1 MPKPLHIITP
11 VKDSYETAA
20 GSIRA
25 IKESD
30 LPPSCSYTIY
40 NDFSTAS
47 NKKLLEELTLELGF
61 DLVHLEDLTTNPSP
75 NYRLVLQ
82 LAQKKALEAGADLMI
97 IESDV
102 YIKQDT
108 IKKMQA
114 ACTELDNP
122 GMVAAVTVDE
132 SGVVNFP
139 YLYASSYPSSIIKTR
154 KRLSFCCS
162 ILSNSLL
169 SAYDFKFL
177 DPDKS
182 WFDVFISHKS
192 RKLGFNNYLITKL
205 PVLHRP
211 HSSRPWKQLKYSR
224 PWKYYFLKI
233 LKQRDKI

>member
-11 VKDSYETAA
+11 VKDSYETTA

-25 IKESD
+25 IMGSD
-30 LPPSCSYTIY
+30 LPSSCSYTVY
-40 NDFSTAS
+40 NDFSTAD
-47 NKKLLEELTLELGF
+47 NKKLLEELAPELGF
-61 DLVHLEDLTTNPSP
+61 GLVHLEDLTTKPSP

-102 YIKQDT
+102 CVKPDT
-108 IKKMQA
+108 IKKMHA
-114 ACTELDNP
+114 ACAGLANP
-122 GMVAAVTVDE
+122 GVVAAVTVDE
-132 SGVVNFP
+132 SGAVNFP
-139 YLYASSYPSSIIKTR
+139 YLYASSYPSSTIKTR

-169 SAYDFKFL
+169 SAYDFKLL

-192 RKLGFNNYLITKL
+192 LKLGFNNYLITGL

-211 HSSRPWKQLKYSR
+211 HSSRPWKQLKYSQ

>member
-11 VKDSYETAA
+11 VKDSYETTA

-25 IKESD
+25 IMGSD
-30 LPPSCSYTIY
+30 LPASCSYTVY
-40 NDFSTAS
+40 NDFSTTD
-47 NKKLLEELTLELGF
+47 NKKLLDELALELGF
-61 DLVHLEDLTTNPSP
+61 GLVHLEDLTTTPSP

-82 LAQKKALEAGADLMI
+82 LAQKKALAAGADLMI

-102 YIKQDT
+102 CVKPET
-108 IKKMQA
+108 IKKMHTA
-114 ACTELDNP
+114 SVGLHNP
-122 GMVAAVTVDE
+122 EMVTAVTVDE
-132 SGVVNFP
+132 NGAINFP
-139 YLYASSYPSSIIKTR
+139 YLYASSYPSSTIKTR

-162 ILSNSLL
+162 ILSNKLL
-169 SAYDFKFL
+169 STYNFELL

-192 RKLGFNNYLITKL
+192 LKLGFSNYLMTEL
-205 PVLHRP
+205 PVLHKP

-224 PWKYYFLKI
+224 PWKYYFQKI

>member
-1 MPKPLHIITP
+1 VEKCITFEANIQAP
-11 VKDSYETAA
+11 CVM
-20 GSIRA
+20 
-25 IKESD
+25 SD
-30 LPPSCSYTIY
+30 FFTDIAQLSFKTR
-40 NDFSTAS
+40 
-47 NKKLLEELTLELGF
+47 LEELKDYAFASYNIQNEQMFNLLNEAQACFYGRKYNF
-61 DLVHLEDLTTNPSP
+61 RSIFSYQDFRE
-75 NYRLVLQ
+75 RLPILQ
-82 LAQKKALEAGADLMI
+82 N
-97 IESDV
+97 SDIQP
-102 YIKQDT
+102 YLR
-108 IKKMQA
+108 KM
-114 ACTELDNP
+114 T
-122 GMVAAVTVDE
+122 AVTVDE

-205 PVLHRP
+205 PILHRP